1 MSTLRWDGLFP
12 PFSSTLVTKFVGSIM
27 AVDSPIPTKSNPQHG
42 NRFRPW
48 RFRATVRAAPLGTSH
63 TSIDRGCT
71 GTGSEGQDNQNKD
84 QPNDDNSRRAR
95 ADISLHPS
103 PIFGSVSFLVWMD
116 RLPPIQ
122 ELIFNKWIRGMP
134 FIDSRNV
141 RIGKAFESFF
151 LGGAVSNQKN
161 RWWKNRTKSSGHPNL
176 ASV

>member
-1 MSTLRWDGLFP
+1 LSVPSWQLIPQYRRNPTPNTVIVFGHGGSVQLFVLLLLAHRTRP
-12 PFSSTLVTKFVGSIM
+12 LTGDAPDPR
-27 AVDSPIPTKSNPQHG
+27 ARANP
-42 NRFRPW
+42 
-48 RFRATVRAAPLGTSH
+48 
-63 TSIDRGCT
+63 
-71 GTGSEGQDNQNKD
+71 NKD
-84 QPNDDNSRRAR
+84 QPNDDNSWRAR